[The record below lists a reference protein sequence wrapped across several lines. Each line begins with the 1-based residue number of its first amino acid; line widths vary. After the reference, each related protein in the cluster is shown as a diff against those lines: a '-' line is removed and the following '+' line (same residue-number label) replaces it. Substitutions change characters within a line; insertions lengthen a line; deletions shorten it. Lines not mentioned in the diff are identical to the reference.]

1 MTTTK
6 KTPATW
12 LFFGSL
18 AISFLV
24 VWQLLVPLSVGAV
37 LAYVSE
43 RPIDAM
49 ARRFHREG
57 RTNFR
62 WLFAVL
68 FVFAAFL
75 VFMVPLA
82 AALYVAIRDLARLL
96 ATSNAEQWGKKL
108 HDAAVALTAW
118 GKTHG
123 VELDAAEITAKG
135 RTLLGEAATKGG
147 LMLGAVLSATP
158 DALFNVSV
166 IVLTWLFLAV
176 EGPAARERILPRLI
190 PWEREREIL
199 REIAAEVI
207 QSVLVANVLVSMVQA
222 VIASITL
229 LALGVPRAFVWG
241 VITFFLS
248 FVPVVGT
255 TPVTIGATIWLF
267 LHGRPTAAI
276 VMGIIAIA
284 VTVVD
289 NIMRPLFMRSSVELN
304 FLWILVALIGG
315 VGMFG
320 LPGVILGPMAFS
332 LFVASLHALEAIE
345 AEEAAIARGEEPP
358 RRSRLS
364 VPPGARTTTPP
375 IGSPRTGT
383 PSIGSPRA
391 MTPPIGSR
399 LPTPP
404 PMSSPRS
411 STPEP
416 RLPTPPPPSR
426 PKE

>member
-1 MTTTK
+1 MTTGK

-18 AISFLV
+18 ALSFLV

-57 RTNFR
+57 RTSYR
-62 WLFAVL
+62 WLFAIV
-68 FVFAAFL
+68 FVIAAFL

-82 AALYVAIRDLARLL
+82 AALYVAIRDVARLL

-123 VELDAAEITAKG
+123 IELDAAELTARG

-158 DALFNVSV
+158 DALFNVTV

-199 REIAAEVI
+199 REIAAEVVH
-207 QSVLVANVLVSMVQA
+207 SVLVANVLVSAVQA
-222 VIASITL
+222 VIASVAL

-241 VITFFLS
+241 VLTFFLS

-255 TPVTIGATIWLF
+255 TPVTVGATVWLF
-267 LHGRPTAAI
+267 AHGRVTAAI
-276 VMGIIAIA
+276 VMAIIAVF

-332 LFVASLHALEAIE
+332 LVVASLHALEAIE

-364 VPPGARTTTPP
+364 VPPGPRTGTPVMGSLRAPTPP
-375 IGSPRTGT
+375 IGSPSLA
-383 PSIGSPRA
+383 PPGSP
-391 MTPPIGSR
+391 R
-399 LPTPP
+399 LPTPA
-404 PMSSPRS
+404 PMSART

-416 RLPTPPPPSR
+416 RVPTPPPPSSR
-426 PKE
+426 KE